1 MFDHTSRYYALETA
15 TIALPDGRVVSYKR
29 RRFLPDGQAMT
40 LLAEIQGAQGER
52 PDHLAQRTLGDPL
65 QYWRIAD
72 ANNVM
77 NPLELT
83 EDPGSNIR
91 IPLPQP

>member
-1 MFDHTSRYYALETA
+1 MFDHTSRYYALETT

-29 RRFLPDGQAMT
+29 RRFLPDGQAMP

-52 PDHLAQRTLGDPL
+52 PDHLSQRTLGDPL